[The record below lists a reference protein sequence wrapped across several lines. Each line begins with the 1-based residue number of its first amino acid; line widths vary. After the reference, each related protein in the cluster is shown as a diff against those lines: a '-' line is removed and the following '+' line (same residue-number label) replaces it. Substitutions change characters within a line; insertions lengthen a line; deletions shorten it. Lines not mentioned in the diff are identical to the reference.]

1 MYVITFLNIL
11 FIWHHNIKQVNT
23 LFKIMYLAH
32 NWPKFITSLLQWFI
46 RIILIFAYR
55 KKNTLKI
62 NIFKKRMKPE
72 FNAKYLPQMKTKS
85 YQLLKF
91 QSDNKLCLK
100 YLEIQTLTLV
110 TIINQ

>member
-62 NIFKKRMKPE
+62 NIFLKKNETRVQCKISTTNE
-72 FNAKYLPQMKTKS
+72 DKELSA
-85 YQLLKF
+85 LKV
-91 QSDNKLCLK
+91 S
-100 YLEIQTLTLV
+100 IR
-110 TIINQ
+110 